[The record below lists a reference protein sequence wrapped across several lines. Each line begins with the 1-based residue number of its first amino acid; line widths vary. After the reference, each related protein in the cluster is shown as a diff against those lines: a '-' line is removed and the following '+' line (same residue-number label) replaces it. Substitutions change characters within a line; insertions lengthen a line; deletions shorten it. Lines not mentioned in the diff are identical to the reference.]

1 MKAPSAPSALKSAV
15 AAASGAW
22 RAVRRAERLHPSVVG
37 ERLKLIGRP
46 SVTASAGG
54 WPTPECFPVDALLAV
69 SVRVLAG
76 APRAALQRAPSEGIA
91 PRRERIAADWA
102 AHGRGVAAA
111 GEPVATGSPQ
121 AIALRGGLLAQALE
135 PAA

>member
-1 MKAPSAPSALKSAV
+1 MKAPSAPSALPSAV
-15 AAASGAW
+15 AAAVCAW
-22 RAVRRAERLHPSVVG
+22 RAVRRAQRRHPAVVG
-37 ERLKLIGRP
+37 ELPKLIGRP

-54 WPTPECFPVDALLAV
+54 WPTSGCFPVDALPAV
-69 SVRVLAG
+69 SARLLAG
-76 APRAALQRAPSEGIA
+76 APRVVLQRAPSEGIA

-111 GEPVATGSPQ
+111 GEPVSAGSPQ
-121 AIALRGGLLAQALE
+121 AIALRGELLAQALE